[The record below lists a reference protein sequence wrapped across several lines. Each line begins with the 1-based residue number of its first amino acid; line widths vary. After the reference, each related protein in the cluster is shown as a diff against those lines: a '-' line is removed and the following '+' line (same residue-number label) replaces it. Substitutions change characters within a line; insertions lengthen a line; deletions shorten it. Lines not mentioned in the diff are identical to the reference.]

1 MHPDLLA
8 GICLTGHE
16 STTFGDGGKRNSL
29 LSLAYPKNIRSFIMK
44 KTYSLLTVA
53 IVSAAAL
60 LACNLPFGG
69 ETPEP
74 TVPALTVEA
83 TNMVDNTS
91 LTPTTELVVESATPT
106 PVANEPLLPAISD
119 ASEAVKA
126 AYRFLLTT
134 PHRVQATIIS
144 DNGTIEMTRQMQSAS
159 RVQISM
165 DSDDFDSEIIIVD
178 GEMWQKM
185 NDMDWQKMPVAS
197 EMLADL
203 TGVSEETLT
212 WIKDVQFTG
221 VELLD
226 GTPCFVYTYGLEID
240 ETDQASN
247 MQNKLWINAVSGLPV
262 QLESQGTAA
271 GMTSQTVQRITPD
284 PSIEVVAPVP

>member
-1 MHPDLLA
+1 MCNLHFKQIATLLA
-8 GICLTGHE
+8 VALFIQPLAAQHSIAREWNEALLKTMQEDLSRPHVQA
-16 STTFGDGGKRNSL
+16 RNIFQFSVAL
-29 LSLAYPKNIRSFIMK
+29 YDAWAAYDDEAETYMLGKNING
-44 KTYSLLTVA
+44 YSCPCK
-53 IVSAAAL
+53 AL
-60 LACNLPFGG
+60 PK
-69 ETPEP
+69 PQD
-74 TVPALTVEA
+74 VEA
-83 TNMVDNTS
+83 
-91 LTPTTELVVESATPT
+91 ARR
-106 PVANEPLLPAISD
+106 
-119 ASEAVKA
+119 EAMSFA